1 MNLNTPEVALLV
13 LACLLVGYGLAEL
26 FRRRTTTPQNPQTQN
41 TQSAP
46 QPTTAEDMVENRIA
60 MEDPAPPAN
69 AGKSV
74 GYRLYIQRDN
84 MSGKIVLVQRTKWG
98 EDAPE
103 TQPVLSTNISVE
115 TTEEDARFARIREE
129 LEELR
134 RELNGLLCG
143 ERSVGLHI
151 ENQLLKI
158 RSLANTSRFNTEANF
173 LDRAENRIDMDEPRF
188 ILLLVALGSR
198 RVANAFSD
206 GDLHIDRSSLLEG
219 ENRQIFVENLNIRRR
234 LEIFGRHNL
243 RAFGL

>member
-134 RELNGLLCG
+134 RE
-143 ERSVGLHI
+143 
-151 ENQLLKI
+151 
-158 RSLANTSRFNTEANF
+158 
-173 LDRAENRIDMDEPRF
+173 
-188 ILLLVALGSR
+188 
-198 RVANAFSD
+198 RVAASAQPSPAPAIATPAPSQPAPTTEPAPPPIVVPA
-206 GDLHIDRSSLLEG
+206 GT
-219 ENRQIFVENLNIRRR
+219 
-234 LEIFGRHNL
+234 
-243 RAFGL
+243 APATP